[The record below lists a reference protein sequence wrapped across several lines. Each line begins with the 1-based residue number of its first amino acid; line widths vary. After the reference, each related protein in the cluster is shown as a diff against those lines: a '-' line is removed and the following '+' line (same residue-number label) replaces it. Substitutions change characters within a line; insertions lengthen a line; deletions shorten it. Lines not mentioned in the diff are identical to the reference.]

1 MKVDTGK
8 IEGYADMTAEEKL
21 AALEAYE
28 FEAPAPQ
35 NDGEIERLKA
45 ALSKSNSENAEWKKK
60 YNSKL
65 SDEEAKAAKEAE
77 EREAME
83 KELATLRKEKAIGTY
98 KAAYL
103 ELGYDAEMAADNAA
117 ALHAGD
123 FSTVFANQKKFIE
136 AQKKAAIAGAL
147 DQQPKLTGGIPVS
160 EQNVEEASVSAFRRA
175 ALGGGKAKQ

>member
-8 IEGYADMTAEEKL
+8 IEGYADMSAEEKL

-28 FEAPAPQ
+28 FEDPAPPK

-83 KELATLRKEKAIGTY
+83 KELNTLRKEKAIGTY

-103 ELGYDAEMAADNAA
+103 ELGYDADMATENAA

-123 FSTVFANQKKFIE
+123 FTKVFANQKKFIE
-136 AQKKAAIAGAL
+136 AQKKAAVAGAL
-147 DQQPKLTGGIPVS
+147 DKQPTLTGGAPVS
-160 EQNVEEASVSAFRRA
+160 GQNVENQAVSSFRKA
-175 ALGGGKAKQ
+175 AGLG